1 MSKRKSLTKLLLCD
15 IHPIYTHSKHYWS
28 LSAEMLMVGLWG
40 HSLLSSGGTT
50 SPGHTEPLTQAGSSL
65 LLVNA
70 NHLLRTF
77 FLRGVAAPSWKNLCR
92 RCRGA
97 QSSQVCEC
105 WPKRFWAALYHS
117 HRRRVCASQ
126 RYWKTNSTKSHNF
139 KRTKLQKATRRCSFI
154 VPHIKIS
161 EQALKFSKF
170 NYFFKKR
177 MQT

>member
-1 MSKRKSLTKLLLCD
+1 MW
-15 IHPIYTHSKHYWS
+15 HPIYTHSNHYWS
-28 LSAEMLMVGLWG
+28 LSAGMLMAGLWG

-50 SPGHTEPLTQAGSSL
+50 SPGHTEPWRNSRSRAAHPLTQVGSSL
-65 LLVNA
+65 LLVND
-70 NHLLRTF
+70 NHLLRNF
-77 FLRGVAAPSWKNLCR
+77 VLRGLTAPRWKSLCR

-97 QSSQVCEC
+97 QSSQAYEC
-105 WPKRFWAALYHS
+105 CQRDSGLLYTS

-139 KRTKLQKATRRCSFI
+139 KKTKLQKATRRCSFI

-170 NYFFKKR
+170 NYFF
-177 MQT
+177 